1 MRRGLIVLP
10 VLGLMLAGCEGG
22 GDPVQQA
29 LRETATA
36 NHSARVKETATT
48 SVSEPAGTADR
59 AYISGMIEHHR
70 SAVSMAEAALDE
82 SRDPEVR
89 RMAQAVIDARTR
101 EIAKM
106 EAWEPS
112 VPTAQ

>member
-1 MRRGLIVLP
+1 MRRARIVLP
-10 VLGLMLAGCEGG
+10 VLALLMAGCEGG

-36 NHSARVKETATT
+36 NHSARVKQTATT

-59 AYISGMIEHHR
+59 TYVSEMIEHHR
-70 SAVSMAEAALDE
+70 RAVAMAEAALDE

-101 EIAKM
+101 EIAEM
-106 EAWEPS
+106 QAWEPAG
-112 VPTAQ
+112 PPAQ